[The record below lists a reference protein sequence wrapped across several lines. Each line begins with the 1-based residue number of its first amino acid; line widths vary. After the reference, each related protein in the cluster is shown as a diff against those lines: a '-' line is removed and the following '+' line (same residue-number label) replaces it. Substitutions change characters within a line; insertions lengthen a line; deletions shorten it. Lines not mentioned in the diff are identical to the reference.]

1 MAHKVDVLRNHCDA
15 VGRDIT
21 EIEFTLGV
29 KVTIRDS
36 TAEADRVWRAAME
49 HNCTPLERVQKDDT
63 FWNGT
68 PEEIA
73 ERMAPYVELG
83 FRTIISEVPAPYD
96 VETLERLIGQ
106 VKPLVDRG

>member
-1 MAHKVDVLRNHCDA
+1 
-15 VGRDIT
+15 
-21 EIEFTLGV
+21 
-29 KVTIRDS
+29 
-36 TAEADRVWRAAME
+36 ME
-49 HNCTPLERVQKDDT
+49 HNRTPLERVQDDDT

-73 ERMAPYVELG
+73 DRMAPYVELG
-83 FRTIISEVPAPYD
+83 FRAIISEVPAPYD

>member
-1 MAHKVDVLRNHCDA
+1 VDVLRNHCDD

-29 KVTIRDS
+29 KITIRDS
-36 TAEADRVWRAAME
+36 AAEASRVWREAME
-49 HNCTPLERVQKDDT
+49 HNRTPLERVQDDNT

-73 ERMAPYVELG
+73 ERIAPYLELG

-106 VKPLVDRG
+106 VKPLVDRV